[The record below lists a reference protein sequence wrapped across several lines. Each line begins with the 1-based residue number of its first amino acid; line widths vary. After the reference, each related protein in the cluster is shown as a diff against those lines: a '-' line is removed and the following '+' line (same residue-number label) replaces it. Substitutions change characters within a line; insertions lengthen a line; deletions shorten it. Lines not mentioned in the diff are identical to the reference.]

1 MVRTSSRLTITDGEK
16 EDHKKAIKEK
26 LRREK
31 SKSED
36 ADSKLGE
43 PYVTDNKTEIE
54 MLTEECQQ
62 EMLPIYTGREVKL
75 EEIATS
81 TH

>member
-1 MVRTSSRLTITDGEK
+1 MVKTSSRLTMTDGER
-16 EDHKKAIKEK
+16 EDQKKVIKEK

-62 EMLPIYTGREVKL
+62 EMLPI
-75 EEIATS
+75 
-81 TH
+81 